1 MRDDAIE
8 ARAARVATEEYAR
21 KRLAELAAEWTWLMQ
36 TEPQLATPISVQV
49 ALPSRATRAG
59 GDPVPLVVSVQE
71 EWMKKTKIQIKT
83 NKLHLER
90 QVLRMLQTHELDD
103 IAGGRV
109 VTAPTLQTNRQRLC
123 CA

>member
-1 MRDDAIE
+1 
-8 ARAARVATEEYAR
+8 
-21 KRLAELAAEWTWLMQ
+21 
-36 TEPQLATPISVQV
+36 
-49 ALPSRATRAG
+49 
-59 GDPVPLVVSVQE
+59 
-71 EWMKKTKIQIKT
+71 MKKTKIQIKT

-109 VTAPTLQTNRQRLC
+109 ITVDTLQSNPHRLC

>member
-1 MRDDAIE
+1 
-8 ARAARVATEEYAR
+8 
-21 KRLAELAAEWTWLMQ
+21 
-36 TEPQLATPISVQV
+36 
-49 ALPSRATRAG
+49 
-59 GDPVPLVVSVQE
+59 
-71 EWMKKTKIQIKT
+71 MKKTKIQIKA